1 MSSNANMEMN
11 VDKDC
16 MISFIRYSTIAF
28 IIIMLLCCCCLIL
41 PSLTIRCKGNKMYE
55 DELFEMYN
63 NTPQQDADTTAFN
76 YKYIQLNVPDTTN
89 SNIIFGEALLYEFA
103 GKDNNATYQ
112 LHIKA
117 NLYILDGNVLNSNN
131 SNVTHSY
138 KAYIVDNTNKHFIGE
153 LKKDGDGIYKLKYRS
168 NENIMKPNS
177 YIVVIYEKDGKE
189 QILLQGKI

>member
-1 MSSNANMEMN
+1 MNSNTNMEMN

-16 MISFIRYSTIAF
+16 MISFIRYSAMAF
-28 IIIMLLCCCCLIL
+28 IVIMLLCCCCLIL
-41 PSLTIRCKGNKMYE
+41 PSLTVRCKGNKMYE
-55 DELFEMYN
+55 DELYEMYS
-63 NTPQQDADTTAFN
+63 NTPQEYSDTNAFN
-76 YKYIQLNVPDTTN
+76 YKYIPLNVVDTTN
-89 SNIIFGEALLYEFA
+89 SNILFGEALLYDFA

-117 NLYILDGNVLNSNN
+117 NLYILDGNVLNFNN

-138 KAYIVDNTNKHFIGE
+138 KAYIVDNTNKQFIGE
-153 LKKDGDGIYKLKYRS
+153 LKKDGDGIYKLKYRT
-168 NENIMKPNS
+168 NENIMKPSS